1 LAMRR
6 LPVPRCF
13 VKVVEG
19 AEAWEGAVVST
30 TETSCIVKR
39 VGSGQE
45 VGVSLEQVSSGLE
58 KGHWVSFLPSD
69 LPDARLRR
77 GEVVGLRQIGDQEL
91 VLVEFEH
98 DFTRQWLPHELLART
113 VDAKHAFV
121 QPNPKPSSAEFL
133 RLRLLGR
140 GLYHWHLNTGGL
152 AHLDIDPLPHQLHLV
167 DSILRDGNLNWLIA
181 DDVGLGKT
189 IEVGL
194 LISALR
200 QRPGFER
207 ILVVTPAGLTRQWQ
221 EELSRRFGWDEA
233 RIYGDDFRGRDAV
246 NWQKNNS
253 LVIASIDR
261 LKQTE
266 DSEVLMAGPGWD
278 LVVFDEAHRL
288 TRKQDGTRI
297 TRSERFL
304 LAEGLRRKTN
314 SMLLLSAT
322 PHQGDSPRFHALLE
336 LLRPEWKD
344 VLLREQ
350 ERVPDLVRQ
359 CVFRNRKVDVTDA
372 EGAFIFRGHTTKAVK
387 VSADP
392 LTERFDQLLNEYLLR
407 AARAAARL
415 KKQQATAIGLVIIA
429 FRKLAASSPAAIHR
443 ALTNRLTRATAH
455 EEVDDER
462 FEGEEV
468 ERQVGSA
475 IDLFEG
481 EVEVLSRL
489 LDLSAEVL
497 KHDRKLSE
505 FMDKLVAPLVQH
517 DPTARLLIF
526 TEYRAT
532 LESLEAALVRRFG
545 RAAVVTIH
553 GSLDHDTR
561 IAAAEAFTE
570 GDARFLVSTEAGGEG
585 LNLHER
591 CHRIVNYDMPW
602 NPMRL
607 VQRIGRVYRYGQKE
621 VVQVYN
627 IHAPHTVDAQI
638 VQRMYDRLET
648 IAGDLAQ
655 LGSEFN
661 PSMSLDI
668 FGELAAFEGLG
679 EVLSERELGEG
690 VKRTEE
696 RIQEAIEKAERAR
709 DLHAELFTGA
719 QHFSASSEKR
729 LRGISPAHVLSFAV
743 GMVTTLGGSLRKSM
757 YDGRLAEVDLGE
769 GLRKRVGRRGSIIR
783 LTADRVLYRR
793 LIKNKEQCEF
803 LDIEKPLFKHLAET
817 ALAPDFGRDAA
828 ATPLPGLQGFF
839 AFLLRWQQTSA
850 KIPREEL
857 VVYGL
862 DQAGKLEEGPAAV
875 VEWLL
880 HPATDGSW
888 PAELPSARKSLL
900 LKALQRAEEEMGMGA
915 DLRWFPV
922 QWQLVGAVRSS
933 AQ

>member
-1 LAMRR
+1 MR
-6 LPVPRCF
+6 LMPVARCF
-13 VKVVEG
+13 VRVGEGDKV
-19 AEAWEGAVVST
+19 WEGAVVST
-30 TETSCIVKR
+30 TETSCVIRR

-45 VGVSLEQVSSGLE
+45 VRVSLERISTGLE
-58 KGHWVSFLPSD
+58 EGHWVSFHPRD
-69 LPDARLRR
+69 VPDARPRR
-77 GEVVGLRQIGDQEL
+77 GEVVGFRQIGEQEL
-91 VLVEFEH
+91 VLIEFEH

-113 VDAKHAFV
+113 VDAKHAFI
-121 QPNPKPSSAEFL
+121 QPNPKPGSAEFL

-167 DSILRDGNLNWLIA
+167 DFILRDGNLNWLIA

-207 ILVVTPAGLTRQWQ
+207 ILIVTPAGLTRQWQ
-221 EELSRRFGWDEA
+221 EELSRRFGWNEA
-233 RIYGDDFRGRDAV
+233 RIYGEDFRGRDAV
-246 NWQKNNS
+246 NWQKNNT

-261 LKQTE
+261 LKQAE
-266 DSEVLMAGPGWD
+266 DSEVLMAGPRWD

-288 TRKQDGTRI
+288 TRKQDGIRI

-304 LAEGLRRKTN
+304 LAEELRRKTN

-344 VLLREQ
+344 VLLREA
-350 ERVPDLVRQ
+350 ERVPELVSQ

-372 EGAFIFRGHTTKAVK
+372 EGVFIFRGHTTRAVQ
-387 VSADP
+387 VSPDT

-407 AARAAARL
+407 AARAAAKL
-415 KKQQATAIGLVIIA
+415 KKQHATAIGLVIIA

-443 ALTNRLTRATAH
+443 ALTNRLHQAVAQ

-475 IDLFEG
+475 TDLFEG
-481 EVEVLSRL
+481 EAEVLGRLLDMSVEVLQ
-489 LDLSAEVL
+489 
-497 KHDRKLSE
+497 HDRKLSE

-517 DPTARLLIF
+517 DPTARLLVF

-532 LESLEAALVRRFG
+532 LESLETALVRRFG
-545 RAAVVTIH
+545 RSAVVTIH
-553 GSLDHDTR
+553 GSLNHEIR
-561 IAAAEAFTE
+561 AAAAEAFTE

-591 CHRIVNYDMPW
+591 CHRVVNYDMPW

-621 VVQVYN
+621 IVQVYN
-627 IHAPHTVDAQI
+627 IHAPHTVDALI

-648 IAGDLAQ
+648 IADDLAS

-661 PSMSLDI
+661 PRMKLDI

-679 EVLSERELGEG
+679 DILSERELGEG
-690 VKRTEE
+690 VQRTEE
-696 RIQEAIEKAERAR
+696 RIQEAIDKAERAR
-709 DLHAELFTGA
+709 GLHAELFTGA
-719 QHFSASSEKR
+719 QHYSASSEKR
-729 LRGISPAHVLSFAV
+729 LRGISPAHVLSFVV
-743 GMVTTLGGSLRKSM
+743 GMVTTLGGSLRKVM
-757 YDGRLAEVDLGE
+757 YDGKLAEVDLGDE
-769 GLRKRVGRRGSIIR
+769 LKKQFGRRGSVIR
-783 LTADRVLYRR
+783 ITADRALYRR
-793 LIKNKEQCEF
+793 LTKSKESCEF
-803 LDIEKPLFKHLAET
+803 LDIEKPLLKHLAET

-828 ATPLPGLQGFF
+828 ATPLAGLQGFF
-839 AFLLRWQQTSA
+839 AFLLRWQN
-850 KIPREEL
+850 IGFRPREEL

-862 DQAGKLEEGPAAV
+862 NQEGKLEEGPPAV

-888 PAELPSARKSLL
+888 PAEHPSARKAMLAA
-900 LKALQRAEEEMGMGA
+900 ALQRAEEDMGLAA

-922 QWQLVGAVRSS
+922 QWQLVGAVRCS
-933 AQ
+933 Q